1 MLSRKLIFLLIIK
14 EQSVLAVK
22 FKFTAQMNRNELDIK
37 RPTTLQSL
45 IDSFSGNQAPIEI
58 VYKSCVSDS
67 VVNCKTSD
75 LQKKDIFQNATLRIH
90 LQTCQIFHH
99 FIYPQNESW
108 KHWL

>member
-1 MLSRKLIFLLIIK
+1 M
-14 EQSVLAVK
+14 LAVK

-90 LQTCQIFHH
+90 LQTCEIFYLP
-99 FIYPQNESW
+99 F
-108 KHWL
+108 K

>member
-58 VYKSCVSDS
+58 VYKSCVSGS
-67 VVNCKTSD
+67 VANCKTFD
-75 LQKKDIFQNATLRIH
+75 MQKKGHFSKCHTHFVFIFKVVK
-90 LQTCQIFHH
+90 C
-99 FIYPQNESW
+99 FINPQNESW
-108 KHWL
+108 KH

>member
-58 VYKSCVSDS
+58 VYKSCASGS

-75 LQKKDIFQNATLRIH
+75 LQKNKPEMTFSH
-90 LQTCQIFHH
+90 LKREHVK
-99 FIYPQNESW
+99 YDMYEAV
-108 KHWL
+108 